1 MFVHATHIHHA
12 RDGEKF
18 KGSNNN
24 GDCDLHERWREG
36 LKENERYKEPN
47 ERRVR
52 ERERER
58 DLTENVIRKK
68 WIKTEESIK
77 EKDRGLV
84 SSAYHLKEE
93 IPFIRRLKDQIMCW
107 LVESKPATVCVN
119 V

>member
-1 MFVHATHIHHA
+1 MYECVFLCVPEREKRGAVFVHATPIHHA

-52 ERERER
+52 ERERGER
-58 DLTENVIRKK
+58 VRERET
-68 WIKTEESIK
+68 
-77 EKDRGLV
+77 
-84 SSAYHLKEE
+84 
-93 IPFIRRLKDQIMCW
+93 
-107 LVESKPATVCVN
+107 
-119 V
+119 